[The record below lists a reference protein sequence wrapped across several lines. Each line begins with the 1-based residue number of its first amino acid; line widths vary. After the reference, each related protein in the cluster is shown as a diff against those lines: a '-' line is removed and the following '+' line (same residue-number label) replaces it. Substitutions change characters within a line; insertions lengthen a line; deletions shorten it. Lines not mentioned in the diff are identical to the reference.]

1 MKENEPIRENAEK
14 TGAQFPSK
22 SVFRQLM
29 AKQNELI
36 HEHSEKTG
44 AQNPYMLKTE
54 VAALI
59 RKTPRTVEAWM
70 KAGVLPYI
78 KIGKGRRAT
87 VLFRRADIDAHL
99 TANFGV
105 GFSS

>member
-1 MKENEPIRENAEK
+1 MEMKHCEITGAQSETKNRSTSIGMKHNESIRENTQE
-14 TGAQFPSK
+14 T
-22 SVFRQLM
+22 VRQD
-29 AKQNELI
+29 
-36 HEHSEKTG
+36 G
-44 AQNPYMLKTE
+44 YMLKAE

-70 KAGVLPYI
+70 RAGILPYI

-87 VLFRRADIDAHL
+87 VLFRRADIDARL